1 MKGRFGAGNQMGRG
15 RPRGSR
21 NRATAFQE
29 ALERGGF
36 AIIRKVKREAL
47 KADPTAMKLC
57 MERLIP
63 VAKAQNSRFP
73 VPKVETA
80 ANLMEALCGLI
91 KAVAEGEMSA
101 QEGESVARIIE
112 SQRKMIETE
121 GFDARLRVLEKSR
134 GRVVEEDL

>member
-1 MKGRFGAGNQMGRG
+1 MGQG
-15 RPRGSR
+15 RPSGSR
-21 NRATAFQE
+21 NRATLFQE
-29 ALERGGF
+29 ALEKGGF
-36 AIIRKVKREAL
+36 AIIRKVRRQAL

-73 VPKVETA
+73 VPRAETA
-80 ANLMEALCGLI
+80 AGLMEGICELLR
-91 KAVAEGEMSA
+91 AVAEGELSA

-121 GFDARLRVLEKSR
+121 GFDARLKVLEHARWGLKR
-134 GRVVEEDL
+134 EDEF